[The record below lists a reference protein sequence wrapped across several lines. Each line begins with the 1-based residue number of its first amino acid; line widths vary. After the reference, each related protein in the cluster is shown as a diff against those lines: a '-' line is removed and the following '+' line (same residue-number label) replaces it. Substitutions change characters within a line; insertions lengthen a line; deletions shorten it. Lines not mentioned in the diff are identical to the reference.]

1 MLQMPVVSA
10 CNLHLFL
17 GELRGRLPP
26 YRIHTLL
33 GYVEL
38 FLRVKHGWLGCRR
51 QIGHDEVA
59 KQRDRDADDTI
70 EDKKPLKKS
79 A

>member
-1 MLQMPVVSA
+1 MASYTVKLYESQQYRS
-10 CNLHLFL
+10 NLHLFL
-17 GELRGRLPP
+17 GKLSGRLPP

-38 FLRVKHGWLGCRR
+38 FLCEKHGWLGCRR

-59 KQRDRDADDTI
+59 K
-70 EDKKPLKKS
+70 
-79 A
+79 